1 MEKILF
7 HAHKKDTHTH
17 INKNF
22 FIILN
27 RVSILPTLFGIFGML
42 RWFRGQRYCFSL
54 ICAKF
59 ILVHFRFAQRIAYG
73 E

>member
-1 MEKILF
+1 MSIACPELDLVTNGIRWKKYYF
-7 HAHKKDTHTH
+7 MRTNKDTHTH

-42 RWFRGQRYCFSL
+42 R
-54 ICAKF
+54 
-59 ILVHFRFAQRIAYG
+59 
-73 E
+73 